1 MSAITAASCCCE
13 PPGIIWWA
21 DICPEW
27 FDSYCCEPCCESGVT
42 RIEFC
47 EWYLKAL
54 GIPLPPDPDTCYVI
68 GYQGCAFVLTNF
80 YTAPCPPPS
89 PTYPTNVGVLIA
101 TFPKGE
107 EPCCRPDPSQANIEP
122 GGIADLSTGEGPVI
136 LPPAGLCEDTVAECY
151 TYNDQFGTVNPVKV
165 SSNATGCFNEWGV
178 PYNLRCDTNRPE
190 TYASMSV
197 LMEQDVGL
205 CYDRGT
211 HSGVVI
217 LSPLAPNVSLG
228 WYEYTKLEYA
238 VCPDCFDALQCCA
251 EDPYPDPCA
260 SIPGLCSSEVDASES
275 YSIETKYAVNQVLGD
290 YYIAD
295 ALEIVFSACYA
306 QQAGLDITDP
316 ADFAAIEALYFGK
329 VTVTNINDCTINTG
343 WGIKPATC
351 IQVCDYLI
359 NVYSGDAQ
367 DISDRITQR
376 LNPLVTANWLNQWF
390 WFGNRQGCFDCGDG
404 PNVQPPASEG
414 DYLFVDR
421 IVINVPAFTVS
432 VILTGRSQRWRACA
446 CQKLSP
452 YSPAP
457 YGIVQNA
464 AVSTN
469 TLSPAE
475 YSAGTRYTMARVYEP
490 AGGTQSICIDTDLNV
505 DVPTCIEVPGY
516 PLNNVYDPISGL
528 LLLEGWNELCGGLFC
543 LPQTTCN
550 NYPFIYD
557 VCPCD
562 DLECQLIP
570 CVQGMFRSTSV
581 FCQTAGDVIQ
591 ID

>member
-1 MSAITAASCCCE
+1 VSAITAASCCCE

-54 GIPLPPDPDTCYVI
+54 GIPLSPDPDTCYVI

-151 TYNDQFGTVNPVKV
+151 TYDDQFGTVNPVKV

-217 LSPLAPNVSLG
+217 LSPLAPNASLG

-351 IQVCDYLI
+351 IEVCDYLI

-528 LLLEGWNELCGGLFC
+528 LLVEGWNELCGGLFC

-570 CVQGMFRSTSV
+570 CVEGMFRATAV

>member
-54 GIPLPPDPDTCYVI
+54 GIPLPPDADTCYVI

-80 YTAPCPPPS
+80 YSAPCPPPS

-101 TFPKGE
+101 TFPKGGT
-107 EPCCRPDPSQANIEP
+107 PCCRPDPSQANIEP

-151 TYNDQFGTVNPVKV
+151 TYDDQFGTVNPVKV

-217 LSPLAPNVSLG
+217 LSPLAPNASLG

-251 EDPYPDPCA
+251 DDPYPDPCA

-351 IQVCDYLI
+351 IEVCDYLI

-452 YSPAP
+452 YSATA
-457 YGIVQNA
+457 YGTVQNA

-528 LLLEGWNELCGGLFC
+528 LLVEGWNELCGDLFC

-570 CVQGMFRSTSV
+570 CVEGMFRATAV
-581 FCQTAGDVIQ
+581 YCQTAGDVIQ

>member
-68 GYQGCAFVLTNF
+68 GYQGCAFVLTDF

-101 TFPKGE
+101 TFPKGKPE
-107 EPCCRPDPSQANIEP
+107 CCRPDPSQANIEP

-136 LPPAGLCEDTVAECY
+136 LPPAGPCEDTVAECY
-151 TYNDQFGTVNPVKV
+151 TEYDQFGTIYPVKI

-197 LMEQDVGL
+197 LMEQNVGL

-217 LSPLAPNVSLG
+217 LSPLAPNASLG

-238 VCPDCFDALQCCA
+238 VCPDCFDALQCCQN
-251 EDPYPDPCA
+251 PPLPDPCA

-359 NVYSGDAQ
+359 NVYSGAAYH
-367 DISDRITQR
+367 ISDRITQR
-376 LNPLVTANWLNQWF
+376 LNPLVTANSLNQWF

-490 AGGTQSICIDTDLNV
+490 AGGTQSICIDPTLNV

-528 LLLEGWNELCGGLFC
+528 LLVEGWNELCGGLFC

-557 VCPCD
+557 VCPCND
-562 DLECQLIP
+562 PQCQLIP
-570 CVQGMFRSTSV
+570 CVQGMFQSTFV

>member
-80 YTAPCPPPS
+80 YSAPCPPPT

-136 LPPAGLCEDTVAECY
+136 LPPAGPCEDTVAECY

-217 LSPLAPNVSLG
+217 LSPLAPNASLG

-351 IQVCDYLI
+351 IEVCDYLI

-528 LLLEGWNELCGGLFC
+528 LLVEGWNELCGGLFC

-570 CVQGMFRSTSV
+570 CVQGMFRATAV

>member
-89 PTYPTNVGVLIA
+89 PTYPTNVGVLVA

-136 LPPAGLCEDTVAECY
+136 LPPAGPCEDTVAECY
-151 TYNDQFGTVNPVKV
+151 TEYDQFGTIYPVKV

-178 PYNLRCDTNRPE
+178 PYNIRCDTNRPE

-217 LSPLAPNVSLG
+217 LSPLAPNASLG

-238 VCPDCFDALQCCA
+238 VCPDCFDALQCCQ
-251 EDPYPDPCA
+251 DPPLPDPCA

-359 NVYSGDAQ
+359 NVYSGAAYH
-367 DISDRITQR
+367 ISDRITQR
-376 LNPLVTANWLNQWF
+376 LNPLVTANSLNQWF

-528 LLLEGWNELCGGLFC
+528 LLVEGWNELCGGLFC

>member
-89 PTYPTNVGVLIA
+89 PIYPTNVGVLIA

-136 LPPAGLCEDTVAECY
+136 LPPAGPCEDTVAECY
-151 TYNDQFGTVNPVKV
+151 TYDDQFGTVHPVKV

-217 LSPLAPNVSLG
+217 LSPLSPNSTAG
-228 WYEYTKLEYA
+228 WYDYTKIEYA

-275 YSIETKYAVNQVLGD
+275 YYIETKYAVNQVLGD

-452 YSPAP
+452 YSHAP
-457 YGIVQNA
+457 YGTVQNA

-475 YSAGTRYTMARVYEP
+475 YAAGTRYTMARVYEP
-490 AGGTQSICIDTDLNV
+490 DGGTQSICIDTDLYV

-516 PLNNVYDPISGL
+516 PLNNVYDPITGL
-528 LLLEGWNELCGGLFC
+528 LLLEGWNELCGGLC
-543 LPQTTCN
+543 TPQTTCN

-570 CVQGMFRSTSV
+570 CVQGMFRSTAV

>member
-136 LPPAGLCEDTVAECY
+136 LPPAGPCEDTVAECY
-151 TYNDQFGTVNPVKV
+151 TYDDQFGTVNPVKV

-197 LMEQDVGL
+197 LMEQNVGL

-217 LSPLAPNVSLG
+217 LSPLAPNASLG

-528 LLLEGWNELCGGLFC
+528 LLVEGWNELCGGLFC

>member
-89 PTYPTNVGVLIA
+89 PIYPTNVGVLIA

-151 TYNDQFGTVNPVKV
+151 TYDDQFGTVNPVKV

-217 LSPLAPNVSLG
+217 LSPLAPNASLG